1 MFERNEQPGLAQRT
15 GRPTDRQTNRIITHT
30 FQFLDVLS
38 SVQRTAATE
47 NMITFNA

>member
-1 MFERNEQPGLAQRT
+1 MFERNEQPYSEQRP
-15 GRPTDRQTNRIITHT
+15 GRPTDRQTDRTITHT
-30 FQFLDVLS
+30 FQGLDVLS

>member
-38 SVQRTAATE
+38 SVQRTAATD